1 MPADLDG
8 WQAATELMRNP
19 PMIVQDFMRGMTRA
33 FAIAAAFGFSSEVI
47 AQSIQL
53 GMPIACEPGRTCY
66 IQNYVDVDPSASTQ
80 DYKCGTLTYDAHNGT
95 DFRLPSLASQKAGV
109 EVLAAASGRVLRTRG
124 DAPDGAFSKSAREA
138 VRDVECGNGA
148 VIEHPEHWETQ
159 YCHMA
164 SGSLMVKPGDLVK
177 AGQPLGRVG
186 LSGMTEYPHL
196 HFTVRHKGAIVD
208 PFAYGAPADSCGSGA
223 LLWHPALHA
232 QLAYQERVVINAGF
246 ANGPVTMELIEDGS
260 AGKELPS
267 AGAAAIV
274 AFVRVIGLKTGD
286 TQRLVVKDPTG
297 NVIAENRASQLDK
310 NKAQY
315 LLFTGK
321 RRPAT
326 GWERG
331 TYKAMYVVER
341 DGRVVLQRDLEF
353 TL

>member
-1 MPADLDG
+1 MVWAFL
-8 WQAATELMRNP
+8 
-19 PMIVQDFMRGMTRA
+19 RGANFSRA
-33 FAIAAAFGFSSEVI
+33 VALAAALGFSSNAI
-47 AQSIQL
+47 AQGIQL

-66 IQNYVDVDPSASTQ
+66 IQNYRDVDPSGSAR
-80 DYKCGTLTYDAHNGT
+80 DYKCGTLTYDGHNGT

-109 EVLAAASGRVLRTRG
+109 EVLASASGRVLRTRDG
-124 DAPDGAFSKSAREA
+124 APDGAFGKSAREA

-164 SGSLMVKPGDLVK
+164 SGSLVVKPGELVK
-177 AGQPLGRVG
+177 AGQPIGRVG
-186 LSGMTEYPHL
+186 LSGLTEYPHL
-196 HFTVRHKGAIVD
+196 HFTVRHKGAVVD
-208 PFAYGAPADSCGSGA
+208 PFAYGAASDSCGSGE

-232 QLAYQERVVINAGF
+232 QLAYQDRVVLNAGF

-267 AGAAAIV
+267 ASAAAIV
-274 AFVRVIGLKTGD
+274 AFVRAIGLKAGD
-286 TQRLVVKDPTG
+286 AQRLIIKDPVG
-297 NVIAENRASQLDK
+297 NVMAENRAAQLET

-315 LLFTGK
+315 MLFAGRK
-321 RRPAT
+321 RPAT

-331 TYKAMYVVER
+331 TYKATYVVER
-341 DGRVVLQRDLEF
+341 DGRIVLKKDLEL

>member
-1 MPADLDG
+1 
-8 WQAATELMRNP
+8 MRKLLA
-19 PMIVQDFMRGMTRA
+19 MARDFMRGVTFSRA
-33 FAIAAAFGFSSEVI
+33 FAFAAALGFSSEVI

-80 DYKCGTLTYDAHNGT
+80 DYKCGTRTYDGHNGT
-95 DFRLPSLASQKAGV
+95 DFRLPTLASQKAGV
-109 EVLAAASGRVLRTRG
+109 EVLAAASGRVLRTRDG
-124 DAPDGAFSKSAREA
+124 APDGAVGKSAREA
-138 VRDVECGNGA
+138 VRDVECGNGV

-164 SGSLMVKPGDLVK
+164 SGSLAVKPGELVK
-177 AGQPLGRVG
+177 AGQALGRVG
-186 LSGMTEYPHL
+186 LSGLTEYPHL

-208 PFAYGAPADSCGSGA
+208 PFAYGAASGSCGGGE

-232 QLAYQERVVINAGF
+232 QLAYQDRTVLNAGF

-267 AGAAAIV
+267 ASAAAIV
-274 AFVRVIGLKTGD
+274 AFVRAIGLQTGD
-286 TQRLVVKDPTG
+286 SQRLVIKDPIG
-297 NVIAENRASQLDK
+297 NVIAENRAPQLQT

-315 LLFTGK
+315 MLFTGRK
-321 RRPAT
+321 RPAN
-326 GWERG
+326 GWDRG
-331 TYKAMYVVER
+331 TYKATYVVER
-341 DGRVVLQRDLEF
+341 DGRVVLRKELEL

>member
-1 MPADLDG
+1 
-8 WQAATELMRNP
+8 MRRLLT
-19 PMIVQDFMRGMTRA
+19 MVQDLMCDVTSCRVFA
-33 FAIAAAFGFSSEVI
+33 FVAAAIVTALGFSSNAI

-66 IQNYVDVDPSASTQ
+66 IQNYTDVDPSASAQ
-80 DYKCGTLTYDAHNGT
+80 DYKCGTLTYDSHNGT

-109 EVLAAASGRVLRTRG
+109 EVLASASGRVLRTRDG
-124 DAPDGAFSKSAREA
+124 APDGAFSKSAREA

-148 VIEHPEHWETQ
+148 VVEHGEQWETQ

-164 SGSLMVKPGDLVK
+164 NGSLTVRPGDVVK

-186 LSGMTEYPHL
+186 LSGLTEYPHL

-208 PFAYGAPADSCGSGA
+208 PFAYGAASDSCGGGA
-223 LLWHPALHA
+223 PLWHPAVHA
-232 QLAYQERVVINAGF
+232 QFTYQQRTVINAGF
-246 ANGPVTMELIEDGS
+246 ANGPVTMELVEDGS

-267 AGAAAIV
+267 ASAGAIV

-286 TQRLVVKDPTG
+286 TQRLVIKDPTG
-297 NVIAENRASQLDK
+297 NVFAENRAAQLDK

-321 RRPAT
+321 KRPAN
-326 GWERG
+326 GWDRG
-331 TYKAMYVVER
+331 TYRATYVVER
-341 DGRVVLQRDLEF
+341 DGQVVLTKELEHN
-353 TL
+353 L